1 MGGASGQGCDKR
13 SERAQ
18 AQRERI
24 LAAAQH
30 CFVVHGF
37 HAASMAGIAE
47 EAQMSPGLIYR
58 YFDSKNAIIL
68 AIIQRQLQEKRAD
81 IAALQSESD
90 LAPRILELFRHWQQG
105 DPEVMSAPLFLE
117 MTAEASRDPSIAEAV
132 RSADELSRAD
142 FVSWLQRRK
151 QSDGCPLSQDEA
163 QWRALAL
170 QCFIEGLAIRAIREP
185 QLEAEILELSLQ
197 GVLGIL
203 AKE

>member
-1 MGGASGQGCDKR
+1 MGSASGQGCDKR

-68 AIIQRQLQEKRAD
+68 AIIQRKRAD

-117 MTAEASRDPSIAEAV
+117 MTTEASRDPSIAEAV

-142 FVSWLQRRK
+142 FVSWLQQRK
-151 QSDGCPLSQDEA
+151 QSGGCPLSQDEA